1 MATQNAELIRQLN
14 TLLTLTAH
22 EATTARARV
31 SQATTDATRRELTAN
46 ARKADERS
54 SLIRQ
59 AVKDLGGAPDVLGV
73 ALGKA
78 AAAAKLPLEQSMPLT
93 EALLADLAL
102 EHELFD
108 RARLVKVLAAD
119 ADAPDLVAI
128 ATRLEDAHGTTIQWL
143 FTVLAETAIGGP
155 AALTPTGFQTAAGT
169 ARGAAT
175 FAAGATATGVNR
187 AVATAG
193 NLSQKTGETVT
204 QQLSRLKSLTRSAR
218 KVVGAGREAS
228 LSEAEKQAQK
238 QFGKDAAQAVHH
250 LREDLGVVAAADLPI
265 KNYDDKTANDLT
277 TAINRLR
284 SSDDVQVVL
293 AYEQAHKNRS
303 TVVDAGQRQLAQL
316 AEQLVNS

>member
-1 MATQNAELIRQLN
+1 MATQNVELIRQLN

-22 EATTARARV
+22 EAATARARV
-31 SQATTDATRRELTAN
+31 SQATTDATREELTAN
-46 ARKADERS
+46 ARKCDERS
-54 SLIRQ
+54 ALIRQ

-73 ALGKA
+73 ALSRA
-78 AAAAKLPLEQSMPLT
+78 AAAAKLPLEQTLPIT

-128 ATRLEDAHGTTIQWL
+128 AERLEDAHGTTIQWL

-155 AALTPTGFQTAAGT
+155 AALAPTGFQAAAGT

-175 FAAGATATGVNR
+175 FAAGAAATGVNR

-204 QQLSRLKSLTRSAR
+204 QQLDRLRSLTGSAR

-228 LSEAEKQAQK
+228 LTEAEKQAGK
-238 QFGKDAAQAVHH
+238 QFGKDAAQAVHQ

-265 KNYDDKTANDLT
+265 KNYENKTAT
-277 TAINRLR
+277 EVTAAISRLR
-284 SSDDVQVVL
+284 SAGDVQVVL
-293 AYEQAHKNRS
+293 AYEKAHKNRTS
-303 TVVDAGQRQLAQL
+303 VVDAGTRQVAQL